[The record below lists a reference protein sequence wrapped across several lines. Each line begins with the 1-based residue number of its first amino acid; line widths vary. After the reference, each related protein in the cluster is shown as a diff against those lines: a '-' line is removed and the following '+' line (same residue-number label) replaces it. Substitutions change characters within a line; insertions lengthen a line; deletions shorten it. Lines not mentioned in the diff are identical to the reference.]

1 MAAIHVAGVAIVA
14 GGQSSRF
21 GSNKALTLI
30 DGRAIVERV
39 LDAVSGLSDDLF
51 LVTNTPEPYQ
61 HLGLRMVADLKPE
74 GGALRG
80 LHTALSS
87 TDRPWVLCLACDMP
101 FVKASLLEHIV
112 ALTQT
117 SEAADWGAVAPR
129 HAGGAEPFCAAYRRA
144 VCLPELERLLAG
156 GRYRLQGL
164 LDRVHV
170 RYVEPPELTDI
181 DPELVSFINVNTP
194 DEWTAAEALAKRLRG
209 SA

>member
-1 MAAIHVAGVAIVA
+1 MPALSVVGVAIVA

-30 DGRAIVERV
+30 DGRAIIERV
-39 LDAVSGLSDDLF
+39 IGAASDLSDDLY
-51 LVTNTPEPYQ
+51 LVTNTPELYQ
-61 HLGLRMVADLKPE
+61 YLGLRMVADLKPE

-87 TDRPWVLCLACDMP
+87 TEKTWVLCLACDMP
-101 FVKASLLEHIV
+101 FVKAPLLKNLV

-117 SEAADWGAVAPR
+117 FESRDWGAVVPR
-129 HAGGAEPFCAAYRRA
+129 HPGGAEPLCAVYRRE

-164 LDRVHV
+164 LDLLSV

-181 DPELVSFINVNTP
+181 DSYLVSFVNVNTP
-194 DEWTAAEALAKRLRG
+194 DEWMAAEALAKQMKR
-209 SA
+209 